1 MTRPGVECCYLLWC
15 GNTQTFVKIN
25 DSIKVAPS
33 NQQQISAETPATLCG
48 ESRSPGGI
56 QQKPK
61 LKTSCM
67 QEMCVSLAPKSFY
80 QMHPLLRNFVN
91 FHNNSLQ
98 KVQNKRKI
106 GSNCDNCHRSIN
118 NIRICD
124 ARTATVPCKMQL
136 CKCHNIWPKI
146 QICSEIV
153 LNRVFNLTGQ

>member
-1 MTRPGVECCYLLWC
+1 MIQLKLP
-15 GNTQTFVKIN
+15 
-25 DSIKVAPS
+25 PS
-33 NQQQISAETPATLCG
+33 NQHQISAETPATGESG
-48 ESRSPGGI
+48 ESRDPGGHH
-56 QQKPK
+56 QQKQK
-61 LKTSCM
+61 LKPCCM

-91 FHNNSLQ
+91 FHNNSMQ

-124 ARTATVPCKMQL
+124 ARTTTVPCKMQL

-153 LNRVFNLTGQ
+153 INKVFNLTAQ

>member
-1 MTRPGVECCYLLWC
+1 MIQLKLP
-15 GNTQTFVKIN
+15 
-25 DSIKVAPS
+25 PS
-33 NQQQISAETPATLCG
+33 NQHHHLSGDPGHRREW
-48 ESRSPGGI
+48 ESRDPGGHH
-56 QQKPK
+56 QQKQK
-61 LKTSCM
+61 LKPCCM

-124 ARTATVPCKMQL
+124 ARTTTVPCKMQL

-153 LNRVFNLTGQ
+153 IKKVFNLTAQ